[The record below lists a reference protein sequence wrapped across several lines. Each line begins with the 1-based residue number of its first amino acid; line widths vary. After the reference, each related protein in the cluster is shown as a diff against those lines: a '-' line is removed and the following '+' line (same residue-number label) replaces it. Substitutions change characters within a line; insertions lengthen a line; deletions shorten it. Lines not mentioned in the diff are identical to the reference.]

1 MRIDTVLKKYEAKEE
16 NLLYILHDIQDGSD
30 NNSLN
35 NKDLED
41 VAAYVGVPLSRVNGV
56 VSFYS
61 MFSSRQR
68 GKYIIRL
75 CQSPPCFIKGSVNV
89 YEKIKQ
95 QLKISEDE
103 TTDDGLFTLEFSSC
117 LGVCGLAP
125 AMMINDDVYGNLTE
139 ERVVEILNNYRS
151 LED

>member
-16 NLLYILHDIQDGSD
+16 NLLYILHEIQDGSD

-35 NKDLED
+35 KKDLEE

-61 MFSSRQR
+61 MFSSRPR

-139 ERVVEILNNYRS
+139 ERVVEILNNYRN

>member
-1 MRIDTVLKKYEAKEE
+1 MPVGAILQKYEAKEE
-16 NLLYILHDIQDGSD
+16 NILYILHDLQDASEE
-30 NNSLN
+30 NRLTSE
-35 NKDLED
+35 DLKE
-41 VAAYVGVPLSRVNGV
+41 VAAYVGVPLSRINGV

-61 MFSSRQR
+61 MFSTRPR

-89 YEKIKQ
+89 YEELKG
-95 QLKISEDE
+95 QLNISENE
-103 TTDDGLFTLEFSSC
+103 TTEDGLFTLEFSSC

-139 ERVVEILNNYRS
+139 ERVTEILNNYRR
-151 LED
+151 LEE

>member
-1 MRIDTVLKKYEAKEE
+1 MGITTVLQKYEAKEE
-16 NLLYILHDIQDGSD
+16 NLLYILHDIQDSSD
-30 NNSLN
+30 TNSLN
-35 NKDLED
+35 NKDLEE

-95 QLKISEDE
+95 QLRISEDE

-125 AMMINDDVYGNLTE
+125 TMMINDDVYGNLTE

>member
-16 NLLYILHDIQDGSD
+16 NLLYILHEIQDGSD

-35 NKDLED
+35 NKDLEE

-61 MFSSRQR
+61 MFSSRPR

-139 ERVVEILNNYRS
+139 ERVVEILNNYRN

>member
-1 MRIDTVLKKYEAKEE
+1 MGITTVLQKYEAKEE
-16 NLLYILHDIQDGSD
+16 NLLYILHDIQDSSD
-30 NNSLN
+30 TNSLN
-35 NKDLED
+35 NKDLEE